1 MRSTR
6 GPRCASF
13 GTAEQVSPGFP
24 AVHFAFG
31 PARPRC
37 RRPAST
43 HKKRPDAYKKVPP
56 VAGIAEQ
63 GLVPDP
69 DVMHTLFARLFA
81 ILGPDGH
88 IARDFRRQLCQHCL
102 QFCRIDYRWAR
113 PEATTARFGHD
124 SAAAGQGTKGR
135 DKRWL
140 RGPRLLQPGK
150 RPGWRGGGLLSCAA
164 VSSTNLL
171 VFETG
176 RKFYLSSQASLP
188 ESKRSALA
196 VSLFLFDPPT
206 HPGNRCSGEQGGV
219 AVAASSSGA
228 GSGGLQG
235 TRAGAS
241 VREQAQSALIQC

>member
-1 MRSTR
+1 MALSKTQLPEFTGKNFQTWRQRAKEFFTQR
-6 GPRCASF
+6 KLWKALTGGNPRANGRAKF
-13 GTAEQVSPGFP
+13 T
-24 AVHFAFG
+24 
-31 PARPRC
+31 
-37 RRPAST
+37 
-43 HKKRPDAYKKVPP
+43 
-56 VAGIAEQ
+56 
-63 GLVPDP
+63 
-69 DVMHTLFARLFA
+69 
-81 ILGPDGH
+81 
-88 IARDFRRQLCQHCL
+88 
-102 QFCRIDYRWAR
+102 RWAR

-171 VFETG
+171 VSEAG
-176 RKFYLSSQASLP
+176 RKFYFGSQASLP

-241 VREQAQSALIQC
+241 VREQAQSALIRC

>member
-1 MRSTR
+1 MWLTFIAVVGWGLQLQRVAVER
-6 GPRCASF
+6 GAGACRGHGQEP
-13 GTAEQVSPGFP
+13 VS
-24 AVHFAFG
+24 V
-31 PARPRC
+31 
-37 RRPAST
+37 S
-43 HKKRPDAYKKVPP
+43 
-56 VAGIAEQ
+56 
-63 GLVPDP
+63 
-69 DVMHTLFARLFA
+69 RLRAPLSSANLPIYFSS
-81 ILGPDGH
+81 GM
-88 IARDFRRQLCQHCL
+88 
-102 QFCRIDYRWAR
+102 DYRWAR

-196 VSLFLFDPPT
+196 VSLFLFDPAT

-241 VREQAQSALIQC
+241 VREQAQSALIQCQFTNPFQ

>member
-1 MRSTR
+1 MS
-6 GPRCASF
+6 
-13 GTAEQVSPGFP
+13 
-24 AVHFAFG
+24 
-31 PARPRC
+31 
-37 RRPAST
+37 
-43 HKKRPDAYKKVPP
+43 
-56 VAGIAEQ
+56 
-63 GLVPDP
+63 
-69 DVMHTLFARLFA
+69 RLRAPLSSANLPIYFENSS
-81 ILGPDGH
+81 GM
-88 IARDFRRQLCQHCL
+88 
-102 QFCRIDYRWAR
+102 DYRWAR
-113 PEATTARFGHD
+113 PEATTARFGHG
-124 SAAAGQGTKGR
+124 SAAAGQGAKGR
-135 DKRWL
+135 DKRWS
-140 RGPRLLQPGK
+140 RGPRLPQPGK

-241 VREQAQSALIQC
+241 VREQAQSALIHC